1 MTKSLSPVRW
11 ANEISVVLRKVLGA
25 DRFPVDVKEVAREIS
40 KHKFPDDPITM
51 IRGDTLHGF
60 EGALVPA
67 PPGKTGWGILYNS
80 AISSSGRINF
90 TLGHEFGHYLLHR
103 VANPKGFQCSSEDIA
118 SWESEYNQLEQEA
131 NKFAAT
137 LLMPLGDFC
146 NQLDA
151 RYRPSLDD
159 LGGCA
164 DRYEVSLIAA
174 TLRWLQF
181 TQRRSVLVISKDGF
195 ILWARSSE
203 PALKSGLFYK
213 TRNRPPVEIP
223 ASSLAAQRRLVNG
236 PAGEAAHDPGVWL
249 NEFCK
254 EFVLFSEQY
263 DFTISL
269 LHFEDAAE
277 WSELDDEPEEG
288 AEEDVYDRMI
298 RRKPGEPWLA

>member
-1 MTKSLSPVRW
+1 MTQPLSPQRW
-11 ANEISVVLRKVLGA
+11 ANDITVVLRTVLGA
-25 DRFPVDVKEVAREIS
+25 DRFPVDVKAVAREIS
-40 KHKFPDDPITM
+40 KHKFPDDPITI
-51 IRGDTLHGF
+51 IRGDTLPGF

-80 AISSSGRINF
+80 AINSPGRINF

-103 VANPKGFQCSSEDIA
+103 IAYPKGFQCNSEDMA
-118 SWESEYNQLEQEA
+118 SWESEYGQLEQQA
-131 NKFAAT
+131 NIFAAT
-137 LLMPLGDFC
+137 LLMPFDDFR
-146 NQLDA
+146 NQIDA
-151 RYRPSLDD
+151 RNRPSLDD

-203 PALKSGLFYK
+203 PALKSGLYYK

-223 ASSLAAQRRLVNG
+223 ASALAAQRSIVSG
-236 PAGEAAHDPGVWL
+236 PTGDAEDERSVWL
-249 NEFCK
+249 NEPCK
-254 EFVLFSEQY
+254 EFVLFSDQY

-269 LHFEDAAE
+269 LHFGDAAA
-277 WSELDDEPEEG
+277 WSERDEEPEE
-288 AEEDVYDRMI
+288 DTYDRMI
-298 RRKPGEPWLA
+298 RRKPGESWLS